1 MRIGIRRLFCA
12 FLAFVVS
19 VLPLCGCSENEK
31 VTDEMFAL
39 DTIISFAFYDDD
51 AEKAKDVIKKCKDE
65 ITRLDKLLSATK
77 EGSDVYKI
85 NESGNNGVLV
95 SDETYELLKRANEL
109 SKSCDGTFDVS
120 IYPLVKLWGFDSKN
134 YAVPPQN
141 DIDSALSYVNYS
153 DIKLKENNCVKLK
166 KGMSIDL
173 GAIAKGYIGDKLRSI
188 MKSEKLKR
196 GIINLGGMVI
206 LYDSESDSESFN
218 VGVEY
223 PDTGEVFLT
232 LSTKEDFIVTSGA
245 YQRYFEENSKR
256 YHHIIDPFSGKPSES
271 DISSITVIGQDAV
284 ANDALS
290 TAFFVM
296 GIDKTLE
303 YIKTN
308 KDSFEELYSVVI
320 LNDEKDEL
328 YISSDLAKSG
338 YELNNVYEDKI
349 KVNVI

>member
-1 MRIGIRRLFCA
+1 MRIGIKRLFCA
-12 FLAFVVS
+12 LLAFVVA
-19 VLPLCGCSENEK
+19 VLPMCGCSENEK

-39 DTIISFAFYDDD
+39 DTIISFVFYDDD
-51 AEKAKDVIKKCKDE
+51 TEKAKDVIKKCKDE
-65 ITRLDKLLSATK
+65 ITQLENLLSATK

-85 NESGNNGVLV
+85 NESGNNGVVV

-109 SKSCDGTFDVS
+109 SQSCDGTFDVS

-134 YAVPPQN
+134 YAVPEN
-141 DIDSALSYVNYS
+141 EDIDSALSCVNYS
-153 DIKLKENNCVKLK
+153 DIKLEDNNRVELKE
-166 KGMSIDL
+166 GMSIDL
-173 GAIAKGYIGDKLRSI
+173 GAIAKGYIGNKLRNI
-188 MKSEKLKR
+188 MVSEKLKR

-206 LYDSESDSESFN
+206 LYDSKDDSDNFN
-218 VGVEY
+218 IGVEY

-271 DISSITVIGQDAV
+271 DISSVTVVGKDAV

-308 KDSFEELYSVVI
+308 KDSFGELYSVVI
-320 LNDEKDEL
+320 LNDKKDEL
-328 YISSDLAKSG
+328 YISSGLAKSG
-338 YELNNVYEDKI
+338 YELNKAYENKI